1 MNMTESKPFDF
12 LNSSINKNVLVLMK
26 GNIRVRGKLKAF
38 DVHMN
43 IVLEE
48 AEKLNEDDSVALKF
62 GKVIIRGDTI
72 ILVSP

>member
-1 MNMTESKPFDF
+1 MTESKPFDF
-12 LNSSINKNVLVLMK
+12 LNNSINKNVLVLMK

-48 AEKLNEDDSVALKF
+48 AEKLNEDDSVTQKF